1 MRNLFSITRVVSAAA
16 PAAALL
22 AVLGGCEAKVTT
34 VEVAPA
40 KISLRSDAQS
50 QKLTA
55 TAKDE
60 KGEAIEGERP
70 VTWSSADASVA
81 AVDAQGLV
89 KPVGSGKTT
98 ITATIEEHTATAEVD
113 VLLTKAI
120 RLPSLAAVVVVGT
133 PTEPFAVV
141 FTNEK
146 GEPITPDPAFS
157 QVAWK
162 TENAAV
168 ATVSDK
174 GVVTGV
180 APGSTTLTVSTK
192 ELKADMTITVN
203 PAPEAA
209 PTEGEPAKDAPKEA
223 PKK

>member
-1 MRNLFSITRVVSAAA
+1 MNIILRITSLA

-22 AVLGGCEAKVTT
+22 FAIAGCEAKVAS
-34 VEVAPA
+34 VEVAPN
-40 KISLRSDAQS
+40 KVSLRSDAQS

-55 TAKDE
+55 TPKDD
-60 KGEAIEGERP
+60 KGEAIEGDRP
-70 VTWSSADASVA
+70 VTWASADPNVA

-98 ITATIEEHTATAEVD
+98 VSATVETHSASVEVD

-120 RLPSLAAVVVVGT
+120 RLPSLAAVVLVGT

-146 GEPITPDPAFS
+146 GEPITPDPSFTTLT
-157 QVAWK
+157 WK
-162 TENAAV
+162 TENPAV
-168 ATVSDK
+168 ATVSET

-203 PAPEAA
+203 PAPEAPPA
-209 PTEGEPAKDAPKEA
+209 EGGDAANKEA
-223 PKK
+223 PKDGKTGK